1 MIRHRRSSVSNS
13 NKKLILKKG
22 ILVPSCS
29 TFAPFKNIN
38 GERIYL
44 TSKINKDNNPKF
56 KIGKANYNKE
66 QINRLLS
73 NLKRSI
79 TKSNKNK

>member
-1 MIRHRRSSVSNS
+1 MFRHRGKSVST
-13 NKKLILKKG
+13 KKTELILKKG

-44 TSKINKDNNPKF
+44 NSKINKDNYPKF

-66 QINRLLS
+66 EINRLLS
-73 NLKRSI
+73 NLKRPI
-79 TKSNKNK
+79 T